1 MLKINQIYKVKEGH
15 EGKCGTYKDE
25 KGKYIK
31 ITDFQFDI
39 LNKDKKIV
47 GYCEC
52 CFTEDD
58 LEPICNCK
66 ASGGCGICD
75 PDIRGSA
82 GEKLI
87 EEEVKV
93 ECNIQYSSDKNF
105 GKTSETINY
114 EEMKEKSLEDLEVRR
129 DWKKMLEDINELV
142 DNDFGFDL
150 QFDEKEYTDKD
161 VDKMRKII
169 LSTYQISHCVYCKS
183 CQNKY
188 KYQISKQ
195 ISPSEAETLLEE
207 KLGIKVK
214 IK

>member
-1 MLKINQIYKVKEGH
+1 MLELNKIYKVKEGH
-15 EGKCGTYKDE
+15 EWKCGTYKDE

-58 LEPICNCK
+58 LEL
-66 ASGGCGICD
+66 
-75 PDIRGSA
+75 
-82 GEKLI
+82 E
-87 EEEVKV
+87 EEEV
-93 ECNIQYSSDKNF
+93 
-105 GKTSETINY
+105 
-114 EEMKEKSLEDLEVRR
+114 KEKSLEDLEVRR

-207 KLGIKVK
+207 RLGIKVK

>member
-15 EGKCGTYKDE
+15 EGKCKVYKYAHEYTRWYDLLVKKKE
-25 KGKYIK
+25 SKGFSIIGDDNYSEVSKCNHK
-31 ITDFQFDI
+31 S
-39 LNKDKKIV
+39 
-47 GYCEC
+47 

-58 LEPICNCK
+58 LEP
-66 ASGGCGICD
+66 
-75 PDIRGSA
+75 
-82 GEKLI
+82 L
-87 EEEVKV
+87 EEEV
-93 ECNIQYSSDKNF
+93 
-105 GKTSETINY
+105 
-114 EEMKEKSLEDLEVRR
+114 KEKSLEDLEVRR

-195 ISPSEAETLLEE
+195 MSPSEAETLLEE